1 MVQINLYTALR
12 IVELL
17 KKMNYSEVSL
27 TIAEL
32 QEEINNPVQGT
43 NSSTYNGLIY
53 TNDMEV
59 VEDDDK
65 KSNNKK
71 NRIGFK

>member
-17 KKMNYSEVSL
+17 KNLNYSEVSL

-32 QEEINNPVQGT
+32 QEAINNPVQGT

-53 TNDMEV
+53 TDDMDS
-59 VEDDDK
+59 VEEDDK
-65 KSNNKK
+65 KLNNKK
-71 NRIGFK
+71 TELV